1 MRKLTKVL
9 LAGAV
14 LLSLGGSTVATAAA
28 VTINNTLEELRCRS
42 ISDNLSIRSRVS
54 QLEAVLTDKLPE
66 LMDKASEVL
75 SAAQGDHD
83 EAQDAIPANAD
94 ASDKEQPADVPA
106 DAPAD
111 GMGEVTSPALHAVDA
126 PAETYVIRTYNGI
139 VGVFD
144 GDGLLI
150 RTVNTAVDT
159 LPAADREAL
168 ENGITAES
176 FERMCEIADMYA

>member
-75 SAAQGDHD
+75 SAAQGDH
-83 EAQDAIPANAD
+83 EKAQDAIPANAD

-106 DAPAD
+106 D
-111 GMGEVTSPALHAVDA
+111 GMGEVTSPSLHAVDA